1 MVNFKTGLKSRIQ
14 RHAEAAFRAQGKPL
28 PAATIGE
35 YLSAADGCETVD
47 DARALVDRINTDA
60 GA

>member
-1 MVNFKTGLKSRIQ
+1 MDNFRTGLKSRIQ
-14 RHAEAAFRAQGKPL
+14 RHAEAAFRAHGKAL

-35 YLSAADGCETVD
+35 YLSAADACGTIAAAET
-47 DARALVDRINTDA
+47 LVDRINSDA